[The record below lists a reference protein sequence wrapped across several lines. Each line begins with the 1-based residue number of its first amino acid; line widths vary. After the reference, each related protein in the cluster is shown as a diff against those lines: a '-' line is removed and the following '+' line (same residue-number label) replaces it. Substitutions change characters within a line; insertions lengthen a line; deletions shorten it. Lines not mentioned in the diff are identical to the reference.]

1 MSISLIAPGLVL
13 LGLVVVLVFGLMG
26 LFKAFYKKVDQ
37 GTALIVNDMSVAR
50 RRCISPAR

>member
-37 GTALIVNDMSVAR
+37 GTALIVNDMSSQPM
-50 RRCISPAR
+50 CISPAR